1 MNENDNIIATQ
12 VERPG
17 PRWNWKDSHIVPVIL
32 PVVLTIL
39 FPGGG
44 IFYLCGR
51 FSPYPLT
58 LWCVFML
65 YLAVI
70 VFMVYCFVLG
80 IMRLSGL
87 RKKHRRNEKLLIIG
101 GTSVPLIF
109 FGLIIALFLF
119 SEAMAYGPGPGLLIV
134 GLRDRIETNVDVG
147 ATRVWLQS
155 FRAEDYDDGYSR
167 VSSDALPESLRV
179 LKHASARLSAD
190 ANGNAMV
197 RLVWGSAMMGL
208 VGVEIGME
216 DMKPSAS
223 DLMLYGEYKCRL
235 LVEPGAYVFWRE

>member
-1 MNENDNIIATQ
+1 MEIEENTESVRSKQ
-12 VERPG
+12 RRP
-17 PRWNWKDSHIVPVIL
+17 RSKRRDSHVLIFVL

-51 FSPYPLT
+51 FSPYALT
-58 LWCVFML
+58 LAGVFML

-70 VFMVYCFVLG
+70 GFMVYCFFLG
-80 IMRLSGL
+80 VVRLFG
-87 RKKHRRNEKLLIIG
+87 RREKHTKNEKLLIIG

-119 SEAMAYGPGPGLLIV
+119 REAMAYGPGPGLLIV
-134 GLRDRIETNVDVG
+134 GLRDRIKTNVDVG

-155 FRAEDYDDGYSR
+155 FRAEDYDDGYTP

-216 DMKPSAS
+216 DMKPSPS